1 MRHEK
6 INLILITVTLLI
18 VPIVTVACGGTAE
31 DDAVTDAQTVSVQ
44 AVVTDIR
51 LADDGKNAASIKI
64 QTEEGKEFDVR
75 IGDQIDPT
83 VWGLPHLQGHKQ
95 LGHRIGVT
103 YQQTP
108 QGKVVIEFSER

>member
-6 INLILITVTLLI
+6 INWILIAVTLLI
-18 VPIVTVACGGTAE
+18 VPIVTVACGGT
-31 DDAVTDAQTVSVQ
+31 DDAVTDAQTVSVR

-75 IGDQIDPT
+75 IGDQTNPT